1 MTSTDGPPADDP
13 TIADADFDGLVA
25 LVRTLLDV
33 PTALVTLVGP
43 DEQVFPGAVGL
54 PAPWQA
60 RRRTPLSHSFCQYVR
75 QSAQPLVVGD
85 ARRVEVLADNGAV
98 ADLGVVA
105 YCGVP
110 LLAPDGEVVGAVC
123 AIDGRPRE
131 WTETDVALLTQV
143 AGLAASELRL
153 RVATRDAEAA
163 RRAAEQAGEQNRLL
177 LRFAEALADAVTL
190 PDVAAAVSSA
200 ATEVLGTAWSY
211 VGLVD
216 PRTRRLRLVPVAGR
230 PGDGDRDGH
239 RDGDRDGDGEWP
251 SLPLGTDHPPTAALA
266 RGRALFLPDAATT
279 LARFPAAGSVTDGPV
294 RFEASAHLPL
304 PVAGDL
310 PGTLSLVWD
319 GPRTPT
325 PAEEGLVLALARYTA
340 QAVSRAVLL
349 AEQESVATTLQRAL
363 LGELPAPAGLELA
376 ARYLPSSAGAQVGGD
391 WWDAF
396 EDSDGA
402 PVLVIGDVTG
412 HDVRAAATM
421 GQLRSMLRGFAF
433 EAGEPPAHALG
444 RLDAAVGGLRVGAL
458 ATAVVAR
465 VDPGDDGGRV
475 LSWSN
480 AGHPPPLLRSPD
492 GTVEVLTSP
501 PDLLV
506 GLDPARARST
516 WRTPLPPGS
525 TLLLYTDGL
534 VERRRTDLDSGIAQ
548 LAGALAGDDRGSL
561 DDLLDRLLAGVR
573 GSTDDD
579 VALLALRVT
588 PAS

>member
-1 MTSTDGPPADDP
+1 MTSADGSAGDPAV
-13 TIADADFDGLVA
+13 ADADFDRLVA

-33 PTALVTLVGP
+33 PTALVSLVGP

-54 PAPWQA
+54 PLPWQVL
-60 RRRTPLSHSFCQYVR
+60 RRTPLSHSFCQYVR

-85 ARRVEVLADNGAV
+85 ARQVEVLADNGAV
-98 ADLGVVA
+98 GDLGVIA

-110 LLAPDGEVVGAVC
+110 LLGPDGEVVGAVC

-131 WTETDVALLTQV
+131 WTDTDIAVLTQI

-153 RVATRDAEAA
+153 RAATRDADAA

-177 LRFAEALADAVTL
+177 LRFAETLADAVTL
-190 PDVAAAVSSA
+190 PDVAAAVTAA
-200 ATEVLGTAWSY
+200 ATEVLGTVRSY
-211 VGLVD
+211 LGLVD
-216 PRTRRLRLVPVAGR
+216 PRTRRLHLVPPAAR
-230 PGDGDRDGH
+230 PGD
-239 RDGDRDGDGEWP
+239 ETPAWP

-266 RGRALFLPDAATT
+266 TGRAVLLPDAATT
-279 LARFPAAGSVTDGPV
+279 LARFPAAASAAGGPAP
-294 RFEASAHLPL
+294 FEASAHLPL

-319 GPRTPT
+319 TPRAFTPT
-325 PAEEGLVLALARYTA
+325 EEGLVLALARYTA
-340 QAVSRAVLL
+340 QAVARAVLL

-363 LGELPAPAGLELA
+363 LGELPAPPGLELA

-396 EDSDGA
+396 EDSAGA
-402 PVLVIGDVTG
+402 TVLVIGDVTG

-421 GQLRSMLRGFAF
+421 GQLRSMLRGFAY
-433 EAGEPPAHALG
+433 ESGEPPAHAVD
-444 RLDAAVGGLRVGAL
+444 RLDAAVAGLRVGAL

-492 GTVEVLTSP
+492 GTVEVLAST

-506 GLDPARARST
+506 GLDPARPRATHST
-516 WRTPLPPGS
+516 RLAPGS
-525 TLLLYTDGL
+525 TVLLYSDGL
-534 VERRRTDLDSGIAQ
+534 VERRRTDLDSGIAR
-548 LAGALAGDDRGSL
+548 LAEALAGDDAGSL
-561 DDLLDRLLAGVR
+561 DDLLDRLLAGVP

-579 VALLALRVT
+579 VALLAVRVS
-588 PAS
+588 PVP

>member
-1 MTSTDGPPADDP
+1 VTSEDGAADDP
-13 TIADADFDGLVA
+13 SIADADFDGLVA

-54 PAPWQA
+54 PPPWQA

-75 QSAQPLVVGD
+75 QNEQPLVVGD
-85 ARRVEVLADNGAV
+85 ARRVELLADNGAV

-110 LLAPDGEVVGAVC
+110 LLGPDGEVVGAVC
-123 AIDGRPRE
+123 AIDGRPRT
-131 WTETDVALLTQV
+131 WTGTDVALLTQV

-153 RVATRDAEAA
+153 RAVTRDAEAA

-190 PDVAAAVSSA
+190 PDVAAAVTSA

-230 PGDGDRDGH
+230 PGDEDE
-239 RDGDRDGDGEWP
+239 EWL

-266 RGRALFLPDAATT
+266 TGRPVFLPDAGTT
-279 LARFPAAGSVTDGPV
+279 LARFPATWSATEGPV

-304 PVAGDL
+304 TVAGDV

-319 GPRTPT
+319 RPRTPT

-340 QAVSRAVLL
+340 QAVARAVLL

-363 LGELPAPAGLELA
+363 LGELPDPAGLELA

-421 GQLRSMLRGFAF
+421 GQLRAMLRGFAF

-444 RLDAAVGGLRVGAL
+444 RLDAAVAGLRVGAL

-465 VDPGDDGGRV
+465 VEPGDDGGRV

-492 GTVEVLTSP
+492 GTVEVLTSR

-506 GLDPARARST
+506 GLDAARPRST

-588 PAS
+588 PGR